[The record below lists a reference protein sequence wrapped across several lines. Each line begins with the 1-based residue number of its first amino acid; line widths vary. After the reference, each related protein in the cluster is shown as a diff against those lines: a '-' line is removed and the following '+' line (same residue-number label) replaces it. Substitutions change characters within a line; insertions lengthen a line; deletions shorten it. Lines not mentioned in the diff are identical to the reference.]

1 MANNFIFD
9 LYTRLYGAHRN
20 SPVISSRD
28 IVNKIGVVGLSPNS
42 VISEMV
48 GSGLLTQI
56 GTSAYRIN
64 SEKGQALKLSE
75 SVEKAAKNLL
85 KTVSNDHVF
94 EAHGMGEAQYANYLR
109 EEGEENPA
117 PAPATEV
124 TPEEPVTTEIPVN
137 PKSSQKLQDSLSVTT
152 SYVAPNDMEAQS
164 VTSEIKKALMDKAA
178 TVEVSLSS
186 INPYAF
192 TVAGDPGDVSIAEFY
207 LTTVMFNVLGD
218 KTDAATLKI
227 KKERKTQ
234 IVS

>member
-1 MANNFIFD
+1 MSNSFIFD
-9 LYTRLYGAHRN
+9 LYGKLFAAHRN
-20 SPVISSRD
+20 SPVVSSRD
-28 IVNKIGVVGLSPNS
+28 IVNKIGIVGLSPQS

-48 GSGLLTQI
+48 GAGLLTQV
-56 GTSAYRIN
+56 GTSSFRIN
-64 SEKGQALKLSE
+64 SDKGQALKINE
-75 SVEKAAKNLL
+75 KIEKASKNLL
-85 KTVSNDHVF
+85 ETVSNDSEF
-94 EAHGMGEAQYANYLR
+94 ETHGLGESQYANAIR
-109 EEGEENPA
+109 EADEIPASDSPA
-117 PAPATEV
+117 PVAEPEV
-124 TPEEPVTTEIPVN
+124 AKEVEIPVAS
-137 PKSSQKLQDSLSVTT
+137 KASKLQDSLSVST

-164 VTSEIKKALMDKAA
+164 VTSEIKAALIDKAA
-178 TVEVSLSS
+178 KVEVSLSS